1 MQKGFSLIEIIIAV
15 AIVALLLS
23 LGTPAYKNMVAN
35 STIKGAAQAFHD
47 GLQQAKIEAIRRNVP
62 VTFTLQNITGWSVDV
77 PPFGT
82 NTNIPGYTTTTVNIT
97 SRTPTANETNLVS
110 VNPTALTL
118 TFYSN
123 GHISASSTIAFSS
136 PNASCRLAGGQI
148 DCLNITVS
156 TGGQIRMCNPALTA
170 PNPQAC

>member
-1 MQKGFSLIEIIIAV
+1 MQQGFSLIEIIIAV

-23 LGTPAYKNMVAN
+23 LGTPAYTNMVAN

-62 VTFTLQNITGWSVDV
+62 VTFTLQNTTGWSVDV
-77 PPFGT
+77 PAFGT
-82 NTNIPGYTTTTVNIT
+82 NTTIPGYTTTAVNIT

-110 VNPTALTL
+110 VSPMALTL

-123 GHISASSTIAFSS
+123 GRTSASSTIAFSAT
-136 PNASCRLAGGQI
+136 NGACRLAGGQI

-170 PNPQAC
+170 PDPQAC